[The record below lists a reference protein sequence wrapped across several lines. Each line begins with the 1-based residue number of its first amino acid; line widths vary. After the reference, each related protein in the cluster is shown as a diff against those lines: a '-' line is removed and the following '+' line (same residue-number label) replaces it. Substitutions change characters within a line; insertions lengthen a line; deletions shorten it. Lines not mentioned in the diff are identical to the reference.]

1 MRRRP
6 KMGQLNAQKTKGQA
20 LVEFSLILPILLLVV
35 LGIVDFGRILFMFSG
50 ASGSVRNATRQ
61 ATLAGEIL
69 GVPRYMACNTINGLA
84 GEFFLAGDSVQDIAI
99 LYFDTTSAARSNAD
113 IATALENLD
122 ITTQSTLDQANYD
135 CDGTTTPPLPDA
147 SGINNGDLMVVLM
160 DVEIEF
166 ITPFLSELFTD
177 IRVEFR
183 SQRTIVESL
192 QLQTVADDRDGD
204 GLDDQWEFENF
215 GCVLENTQ
223 DQGTNTVYLMP
234 NPDGTNTYFLAMET
248 PGSPGWSY
256 LSNTVGYQNNPVQV
270 PQPYPAGN
278 QPGTPIISSY
288 SIFAGDDCART
299 SIPQSV
305 LDDTAHPVDPFN
317 TNGYNC
323 DATIVDGSYQNCR
336 VFATDLFN
344 ALDDPD
350 GDDCVNGCEEAND
363 INPQISD
370 FDGDGLTDLEEIT
383 LGTDPKNP
391 DTDGDNLTDGDE
403 VNIYNTNPNEADS
416 DFDGLDDDDEILV
429 HLTNPSVGDTDGDG
443 LADGFEING
452 FDLPN
457 LRINGISDPRFGIV
471 TSAVAGGDDTDGDGV
486 SDFDEWNGYDVTYN
500 VNGVLTTFTVY
511 THPLLPDTD
520 GDGLNDGAERSLGDP
535 TRVSDPTYTD
545 TDGDGLNDFEET
557 ITYETYADNT
567 SSDDDQCLINIDPTN
582 PLAVA
587 GATDL
592 SDFDEIFG
600 AQAVAAGINPDGD
613 TLPGG
618 AARVNAND
626 SDSDGD
632 GLSDCDEVYIYD
644 TNPYAADTDGGG
656 LNDFEEVKPEN
667 YCRDTS
673 VASDDTTPVTCGNTA
688 DTDGDGLPDGWETF
702 YYPDITTVDQ
712 SSDTDNDNCNSAC
725 ELSRGSNPIN
735 PDTDGDGIRDGYELG
750 TSATEPDSDL
760 DGLSDGQEGKNTV
773 SNQCVD
779 EPFNYNTPSTCYAT
793 DPRVPDT
800 DGDGLSDGREADP
813 ANLQYTNT
821 NPILADTDGDGLSD
835 GVEILGYV
843 PTFQVRTFLSSGALV
858 DYNPSAS
865 RFYTDPND
873 ADTDNDGLSDY
884 REANASI
891 YRTDP
896 TNPDTDG
903 DGVLDGTISGVHV
916 GELGDDFNPGVVGY
930 GTDPKLHD
938 TDNDGLS
945 DWQEINPTGTS
956 FTYATIGTITINYID
971 AGGVSRTTSVTP
983 AAVSATAFN
992 GATMLNPLVADSDS
1006 DGLSDFEEI
1015 YPTSPNG
1022 VTNPLYYD
1030 SDFDD
1035 DGSGTLNDGNETN
1048 DGDPNTNPLDARSGG
1063 PPPPGDVD
1071 GDGLVDT
1078 DNDGTED
1085 AGTSDTDAD
1094 TDDDGL
1100 NDRVEF
1106 LDLPYTSLTSPTGD
1120 IPFSYVYRNTSG
1132 VSQTVTSTLVSA
1144 TSSDSDLDGLMDSF
1158 EIFWNNPTSSLLDTA
1173 NGFTSFAAS
1182 NTATPGSAS
1191 CPWLTNGNLPGTP
1204 YTAGQPLDPNK
1215 RDTDGDGFWDVYEC
1229 RDNGAGTASRALNP
1243 FNGQDTGVATTL
1255 TTISDAALTTAMYRA
1270 TQGDYAGAV
1279 SALVGNATV
1288 DGSGRVLINFERTQ
1302 RGTITTLNSTNAGL
1316 TVNGTTYCGNS
1327 WNGTAV
1333 VSSCAIWV
1341 NTPNTVEKAN
1351 GNGNGTADN
1360 SVQMYITPYALFDF
1374 VYEERNSGSSQI
1386 NSVISTP

>member
-50 ASGSVRNATRQ
+50 ASGSIRNATRQ

-69 GVPRYMACNTINGLA
+69 GVPRFMACNTINGLA

-122 ITTQSTLDQANYD
+122 ITTQSTLDQADYD

-511 THPLLPDTD
+511 THPLLLDTD

-557 ITYETYADNT
+557 ITYQTYADNT
-567 SSDDDQCLINIDPTN
+567 SSDDDQCLINVDPTN

-735 PDTDGDGIRDGYELG
+735 PDTDNDLIRDGYELG
-750 TSATEPDSDL
+750 TSATDPDSDL
-760 DGLSDGQEGKNTV
+760 DGLLDGQEGKNTLT
-773 SNQCVD
+773 NQCVD
-779 EPFNYNTPSTCYAT
+779 PTFNGGPPPPPGQPPRTCYAT

-843 PTFQVRTFLSSGALV
+843 PTFQVRTFASSGALV

-1022 VTNPLYYD
+1022 VTNPLNYD

-1048 DGDPNTNPLDARSGG
+1048 DGDPNTNPLDARPGG
-1063 PPPPGDVD
+1063 PVFPIDRD
-1071 GDGLVDT
+1071 GDGLFDST
-1078 DNDGTED
+1078 DNGVDLED
-1085 AGTSDTDAD
+1085 AGTSDTDTD
-1094 TDDDGL
+1094 TDNDGL
-1100 NDRVEF
+1100 NDFVEVTG
-1106 LDLPYTSLTSPTGD
+1106 LPSGSIT
-1120 IPFSYVYRNTSG
+1120 FSYVYRNTSG
-1132 VSQTVTSTLVSA
+1132 TNQTVNA
-1144 TSSDSDLDGLMDSF
+1144 TTANMLFALPTANTNNPFGYNRGLDSDEDGILDSF
-1158 EIFWNNPTSSLLDTA
+1158 EVFWYRQTSSLLDTT
-1173 NGFTSFAAS
+1173 GFVDFATS
-1182 NTATPGSAS
+1182 NTANPGIAT
-1191 CPWLTNGNLPGTP
+1191 CPWLTNRVGSVTN
-1204 YTAGQPLDPNK
+1204 QPLDPTK
-1215 RDTDGDGFWDVYEC
+1215 SDTDGDGLWDSTEC
-1229 RDNGAGTASRALNP
+1229 LDGGINANYDP
-1243 FNGQDTGVATTL
+1243 FNGTDGVVITRYFSDTSLLVPMQLAMQGFYQRAYNAMPATSRDT
-1255 TTISDAALTTAMYRA
+1255 
-1270 TQGDYAGAV
+1270 
-1279 SALVGNATV
+1279 
-1288 DGSGRVLINFERTQ
+1288 SGRIRVRIPRTNNQLLITNL
-1302 RGTITTLNSTNAGL
+1302 ITTCGL
-1316 TVNGTTYCGNS
+1316 ASNGTTTANTCGS
-1327 WNGTAV
+1327 YIR
-1333 VSSCAIWV
+1333 S
-1341 NTPNTVEKAN
+1341 N
-1351 GNGNGTADN
+1351 GNLTNTQPNNNNGSNDDTIDIYIAP
-1360 SVQMYITPYALFDF
+1360 SVLFQYIRNENGSAALQVGTLTYGTP
-1374 VYEERNSGSSQI
+1374 
-1386 NSVISTP
+1386 